1 MKEKAMIAKIPY
13 SVLFEGG
20 MYGSKDD
27 RLTVVRLVTKI
38 NKDPFKI
45 FKDYMMECAKHS
57 NYPEMFSWFVT
68 VEPIYTKAVEIN
80 DNLFTTLVYPFRE
93 RTSGYSYITNAFSGT
108 PDGVGMRKDIPV
120 RFRGNN
126 RIPCYMTS
134 LLQNTLI
141 DIVDYNRSLQHR
153 SSAVII
159 SRDDFN
165 AEHGDDNMGFY
176 HKIAS
181 YLNILDEVRYN
192 LTMKWS
198 INPKKGYTHNSIVKT
213 TYSIYDNFVTGLNS
227 REPGDMGLMSPS
239 SYYYTFGVF
248 EPQNRRLRVSNSN
261 KFVYHSNGHK
271 YKVVEIDDKI
281 VAYDSNKAFENFK
294 DAIPEWE
301 AGRFIILSQYNSL
314 DQNAYIN
321 GGRNKGKIIIRFLSP
336 KDISFREEGLNIA
349 GDYRGQLT
357 GKVWKNHRAS
367 YYNIN
372 YDFTGDNL
380 YMDAAF
386 DGVIPFGEKLDDAV
400 NKLNAF
406 LKAPDAYKFTE
417 YAHTLFAAPVVNPEG
432 EEDILSAWFTSC
444 VKAKKHTDDDILKSY
459 RYMKANL
466 IREYR
471 ALEEYMSNYD
481 FSKVVPV
488 PKVILDKKTKENLYK
503 SLHILARNIKINNVN
518 NKKIK
523 EINKTQ
529 AVVDLMFTK
538 QNNIITGSYPLVK
551 FYNPTTN
558 SLEFNYN
565 KMKGELINDKIKNRR

>member
-27 RLTVVRLVTKI
+27 RLTVIRLVTKI

-45 FKDYMMECAKHS
+45 FKDYMIECAKHS
-57 NYPEMFSWFVT
+57 NYPEMFSWFTVT
-68 VEPIYTKAVEIN
+68 EPIYTKAVEIN

-93 RTSGYSYITNAFSGT
+93 RTSGYSSVTNAFSGT
-108 PDGVGMRKDIPV
+108 PDGVGIRRDIPI

-126 RIPCYMTS
+126 RVPCYMTS

-153 SSAVII
+153 SSAIII
-159 SRDDFN
+159 SKDDFN
-165 AEHGDDNMGFY
+165 TNADDNLGFY

-181 YLNILDEVRYN
+181 YINILEEVRHN
-192 LTMKWS
+192 ITMKWS

-239 SYYYTFGVF
+239 GYYYTFGIF
-248 EPQNRRLRVSNSN
+248 EPQNRRQRVSNSN

-271 YKVVEIDDKI
+271 YKVAEIDDKI
-281 VAYDSNKAFENFK
+281 VVYDSNKVFENFK
-294 DAIPEWE
+294 DAIPDWE
-301 AGRFIILSQYNSL
+301 AGRFIILSQYDSL

-336 KDISFREEGLNIA
+336 KDISFREEGLNID
-349 GDYRGQLT
+349 GDYRGHLT
-357 GKVWKNHRAS
+357 GKIWRNHRAS

-372 YDFTGDNL
+372 YDFGGDNF
-380 YMDAAF
+380 YADATF
-386 DGVIPFGEKLDDAV
+386 DGIIPFGEKLDDAV
-400 NKLNAF
+400 DKLNAF
-406 LKAPDAYKFTE
+406 LKAPNAYKFTE
-417 YAHTLFAAPVVNPEG
+417 YAHTLFAAPVATPDG

-538 QNNIITGSYPLVK
+538 QNDIIRGSYPLVK

-565 KMKGELINDKIKNRR
+565 KMKGELINDKIKNRG